1 MKLRAILAFLL
12 TVSTAHAA
20 PVWWE
25 SVVNDTKLPIPRMER
40 VLTTACTL
48 TTQKSLKP
56 VTARELTET
65 AVKSL
70 STFDQ
75 KITAA
80 LDGKR
85 VILFADDKV
94 LKSFSAPDENDC
106 ENWSRL
112 LLAAAVEAR
121 PFSPKAQK
129 ADAEEFYNI
138 FINAYL
144 GTLDSYAH
152 FEGDDSTELTA
163 LKNPASIGIRYRRIG
178 RFLEITAIL
187 PDSPASQSDIQIGD
201 RITAIEGKSVP
212 DLSRVQ
218 ILNALR
224 GEAGTT
230 VSLTIHRDGKTRR
243 ELLTRRA
250 VVESPVAYFFDEQS
264 RLMTI
269 KIAAFSKRTVPSL
282 KATLKIAEK
291 QGAKGLIIDLRGNMG
306 GLLKEAVLAA
316 DIFLPPDLLMI
327 RTQGRGE
334 ADEQE
339 YWSTKK
345 NNRPVYPTA
354 ILVDAK
360 TASSAEYFA
369 GVLQD
374 YRHATV
380 IGTPTYGKGVLQSVD
395 SVKNAGELSVTTA
408 RYLLPS
414 GYSPDI
420 YGVFPNICTSGLN
433 LVDIDKVPPAQ
444 TRLLPW
450 KKGDAAVK
458 SKALRACPRQIR
470 SDNALDDEIAKRILT
485 DSKQYNGALTYFS
498 LDSFLK

>member
-1 MKLRAILAFLL
+1 MRLRVLFAALL
-12 TVSTAHAA
+12 TASTAHAA

-25 SVVNDTKLPIPRMER
+25 NVVSDTKLPIPRMER
-40 VLTTACTL
+40 VLTAACHI

-106 ENWSRL
+106 DDWSRL

-152 FEGDDSTELTA
+152 FEGNDSTELTA

-187 PDSPASQSDIQIGD
+187 PDSPAASGDIQIGD
-201 RITAIEGKSVP
+201 RIVAIEGKAVP
-212 DLSRVQ
+212 DLSRIQ

-230 VSLTIHRDGKTRR
+230 VSLTLRRDGKIRR

-264 RLMTI
+264 KLMTI
-269 KIAAFSKRTVPSL
+269 KITAFSKRTLASM
-282 KATLKIAEK
+282 KATLKTAEK
-291 QGAKGLIIDLRGNMG
+291 LGAKGLIIDLRGNMG
-306 GLLKEAVLAA
+306 GLLKEAVLTA
-316 DIFLPPDLLMI
+316 DLFLPPDLLMI
-327 RTQGRGE
+327 RTQGRKE
-334 ADEQE
+334 NDKQE

-345 NNRPVYPTA
+345 SSRPVYPIA
-354 ILVDAK
+354 VLVDAK

-395 SVKNAGELSVTTA
+395 SIENAGELSVTTA

-414 GYSPDI
+414 GYSPDK

-433 LVDIDKVPPAQ
+433 LIDIDKVPPAQ

-450 KKGDAAVK
+450 RKGTAAM
-458 SKALRACPRQIR
+458 KARALAVCPRQIR
-470 SDNALDDEIAKRILT
+470 SDNALDDEIAKLFLT
-485 DSKQYNGALTYFS
+485 DSTRYNGALTYFS